1 MAATERRG
9 KKRIPVKLKVDCI
22 HEEDYIISFSKDIS
36 ADGMFIH
43 TENPPEVGKR
53 IELHFSIDGVEK
65 LEVPASVVWVNRTG
79 DPKDFGLGVKF
90 VRPSVAVK
98 DSIMRAVLAP
108 MPETV
113 IRALNISRSVLV

>member
-90 VRPSVAVK
+90 VRPSVRVK
-98 DSIMRAVLAP
+98 DSIMRAVNKVA
-108 MPETV
+108 
-113 IRALNISRSVLV
+113 VLEKTGA